1 MNGVKL
7 TNNNQLSCLEQ
18 NKLNKFRLEKY
29 QWHGYYLYGL
39 IWAEYLDDPLK
50 AQSASEVATDQD
62 TSGSIVMAL
71 IQEGG
76 RLKRGQQQQLLLFAT
91 IFQLKKK

>member
-1 MNGVKL
+1 M
-7 TNNNQLSCLEQ
+7 
-18 NKLNKFRLEKY
+18 
-29 QWHGYYLYGL
+29 
-39 IWAEYLDDPLK
+39 
-50 AQSASEVATDQD
+50 ATDQD

-76 RLKRGQQQQLLLFAT
+76 RLKRGQEQQQLLLFAT

>member
-1 MNGVKL
+1 M
-7 TNNNQLSCLEQ
+7 
-18 NKLNKFRLEKY
+18 
-29 QWHGYYLYGL
+29 
-39 IWAEYLDDPLK
+39 
-50 AQSASEVATDQD
+50 ATDQD

>member
-1 MNGVKL
+1 MIGVKL
-7 TNNNQLSCLEQ
+7 TNNTQPRCLGQ
-18 NKLNKFRLEKY
+18 NKLNKYRLEKSL
-29 QWHGYYLYGL
+29 WHGYYLYGL
-39 IWAEYLDDPLK
+39 MDFDDPLK
-50 AQSASEVATDQD
+50 AQCASDMATDQD

>member
-7 TNNNQLSCLEQ
+7 TNNTQPSCLGQ
-18 NKLNKFRLEKY
+18 NKLNKYRLEKSL
-29 QWHGYYLYGL
+29 WHGYYLYGL
-39 IWAEYLDDPLK
+39 IWAEYFDDPLK
-50 AQSASEVATDQD
+50 AQCASDMATDQD